1 MRLKQYALSQTQNSK
16 TMESQTKTK
25 KMIVIDPEKWKVI
38 VNFISGLNVPI
49 QQSAIAA
56 TVVQCINTAQEADLQ
71 VKEPDKPKK

>member
-1 MRLKQYALSQTQNSK
+1 
-16 TMESQTKTK
+16 MESQTKTK
-25 KMIVIDPEKWKVI
+25 KMIAIDPEKWKVI

>member
-1 MRLKQYALSQTQNSK
+1 
-16 TMESQTKTK
+16 MENETKPQEPQTKTQ

-38 VNFISGLNVPI
+38 VNFISGLQVPI

-71 VKEPDKPKK
+71 VKDPDKPKK